1 MLDRLDAR
9 RRGEVLREKERLD
22 ARANLSAAELLKEQL
37 KENAALSA
45 NGTTPNMWEGDA
57 RRLGTSEED
66 RIATAKKNI
75 AAIAASKLWVDAH
88 APKLFT
94 ELLSPEQTNR
104 EVLHWLKAWDGIV
117 FKRAPPK
124 PVTIDWKPKGDGGGR
139 GGGGRGDGG
148 RGGGRGGG
156 RDGGGGYRGGAEY
169 KKEYKKKDAGAF
181 NTHVPLDEE
190 GRPVHK
196 ILLLSGAPGVGKTTL
211 AHVAAKHAGYRVVEI
226 NASDDRNAE
235 TLKRRVT
242 DACQMR
248 SVVGGGAGA
257 NKPNCV
263 VIDEIDGALGGAEGK
278 GAIHALLQI
287 VNGGKKS
294 GGAKWRKTPDGKW
307 YKNADEDAREE
318 AGKRDKSSSGSGG
331 SKKKKGPGPLNRPI
345 IAICNDLYA
354 PALRPLREIAKVFR
368 VGAANKSA
376 IASRLR
382 RVCLE
387 KGVRADA
394 RALTALVDRDEGD
407 VRSCLNALQLL
418 SSRPGSNSDVT
429 LKDITGGG
437 ASGGEKDLT
446 ANARNAWTTLLSG
459 HIVNRRTRGK
469 SREAHNA
476 DLYAQCVSFGD
487 DDLLMGG
494 LFENLHSVKNT
505 DASLAKTCDALTAL
519 GDADAYAHRGYS
531 RGAFYLKPYVASCA
545 LAVHA
550 TVSNGG
556 AAGTFLEWPQFGKV
570 RREATRRRGIM
581 RGWAAS
587 TSPRV
592 GGGLAV
598 APDDVLADVI
608 PYLLTTIAPEVR
620 PVAVNF
626 MKPAERELAQ
636 GAVETMA
643 SYALTYEEPPAG
655 TEAASSA
662 FAFRGA
668 TSNYVLDPPIE
679 TLCAFGGGVPGVNNE
694 PGKDKYGGDKYGS
707 RRASFGGFNPP
718 SDASSPQTS
727 ARCVL

>member
-1 MLDRLDAR
+1 
-9 RRGEVLREKERLD
+9 
-22 ARANLSAAELLKEQL
+22 
-37 KENAALSA
+37 
-45 NGTTPNMWEGDA
+45 MWEGDA

-124 PVTIDWKPKGDGGGR
+124 P
-139 GGGGRGDGG
+139 
-148 RGGGRGGG
+148 
-156 RDGGGGYRGGAEY
+156 Y

-287 VNGGKKS
+287 
-294 GGAKWRKTPDGKW
+294 
-307 YKNADEDAREE
+307 NADEDAREE

-387 KGVRADA
+387 KGVRAD
-394 RALTALVDRDEGD
+394 
-407 VRSCLNALQLL
+407 
-418 SSRPGSNSDVT
+418 
-429 LKDITGGG
+429 
-437 ASGGEKDLT
+437 
-446 ANARNAWTTLLSG
+446 
-459 HIVNRRTRGK
+459 
-469 SREAHNA
+469 
-476 DLYAQCVSFGD
+476 
-487 DDLLMGG
+487 
-494 LFENLHSVKNT
+494 
-505 DASLAKTCDALTAL
+505 
-519 GDADAYAHRGYS
+519 
-531 RGAFYLKPYVASCA
+531 
-545 LAVHA
+545 
-550 TVSNGG
+550 
-556 AAGTFLEWPQFGKV
+556 
-570 RREATRRRGIM
+570 
-581 RGWAAS
+581 
-587 TSPRV
+587 
-592 GGGLAV
+592 
-598 APDDVLADVI
+598 
-608 PYLLTTIAPEVR
+608 
-620 PVAVNF
+620 
-626 MKPAERELAQ
+626 
-636 GAVETMA
+636 
-643 SYALTYEEPPAG
+643 
-655 TEAASSA
+655 
-662 FAFRGA
+662 
-668 TSNYVLDPPIE
+668 
-679 TLCAFGGGVPGVNNE
+679 
-694 PGKDKYGGDKYGS
+694 
-707 RRASFGGFNPP
+707 
-718 SDASSPQTS
+718 
-727 ARCVL
+727 